1 MHYKLSVQNSNSSPL
16 DLSTPL
22 FSPPTQ
28 TYFPIIPKYISRL
41 LPLFQWVRRD
51 CWLAN
56 LFCSAH
62 WSCSS
67 LLSWFLPIKKM
78 WLSSR
83 RLGLKYLLRGGLSL
97 FASWRQSSFAN
108 HKEVLLRSITLT
120 NLLFEGNLEIVIYD

>member
-16 DLSTPL
+16 DLSTPV

-41 LPLFQWVRRD
+41 LPFFQWVRRD

-62 WSCSS
+62 WCLFQSAKLVFTYKKDVAFKSAPRPRIS
-67 LLSWFLPIKKM
+67 IKG
-78 WLSSR
+78 WV
-83 RLGLKYLLRGGLSL
+83 
-97 FASWRQSSFAN
+97 
-108 HKEVLLRSITLT
+108 ESICIMAAIKLC
-120 NLLFEGNLEIVIYD
+120 